1 MLGAYIVGLAFAF
14 GWTPCVGPILA
25 AILLI
30 ASSAGSA
37 MHGALLLTAYSLG
50 IGIPFIL
57 AAIFM
62 GRFMHLFS
70 RFKMHL
76 DKVEKIAGGLLVLTG
91 ILFVTGKMSEISNL
105 LIKMFPAFQT
115 LG

>member
-1 MLGAYIVGLAFAF
+1 
-14 GWTPCVGPILA
+14 
-25 AILLI
+25 
-30 ASSAGSA
+30 
-37 MHGALLLTAYSLG
+37 
-50 IGIPFIL
+50 
-57 AAIFM
+57 
-62 GRFMHLFS
+62 MHLFS